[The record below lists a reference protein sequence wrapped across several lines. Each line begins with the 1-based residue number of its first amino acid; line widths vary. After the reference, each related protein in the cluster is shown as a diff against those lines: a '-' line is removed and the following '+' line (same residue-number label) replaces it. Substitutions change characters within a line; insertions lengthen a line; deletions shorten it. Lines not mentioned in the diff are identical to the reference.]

1 MAVYGSKEG
10 EMGKKTTTLVSSAA
24 KEAYAVLQEEGGPGV
39 LNKFLASSA
48 VTLWTGLIAI
58 VVRSAEYHISPADDC
73 INSTLSN
80 DIPGWMRS
88 SPLSLEIGLPRL
100 ISRDRLSTQVGR

>member
-10 EMGKKTTTLVSSAA
+10 EMGKKTTTLV

-39 LNKFLASSA
+39 LDKFLASSA